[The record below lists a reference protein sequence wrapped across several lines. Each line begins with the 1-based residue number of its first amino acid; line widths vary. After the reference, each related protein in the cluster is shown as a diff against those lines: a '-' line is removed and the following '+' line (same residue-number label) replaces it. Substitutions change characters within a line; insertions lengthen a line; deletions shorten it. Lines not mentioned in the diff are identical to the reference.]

1 MNTVRV
7 GSAVAVG
14 AFVLLVGL
22 LLMYQSSNSELK
34 SQVETLNQKL
44 VAAEETMHEVSSRS
58 AECEKEVSSGRMR
71 RCGVVGL

>member
-44 VAAEETMHEVSSRS
+44 VAAEETMHEVGSRS

-71 RCGVVGL
+71 RCGVVL